1 MPVESLL
8 IWLLVGAVAGWIAGA
23 VVKGGGFGLL
33 GDIVVGILGA
43 FIAGWLFPRLG
54 VSIGVGIISVIV
66 SAAIGAI
73 ILLLLVRLIR
83 RA

>member
-54 VSIGVGIISVIV
+54 VSLGAGIVSVIV